1 MRTRHVFVDGPRNA
15 RSWTPRIPQVP
26 VQPLLAQYGNGCTEQ
41 GDQKT
46 CVHETGGGDNLAR
59 WIFLNGR
66 NHGDLTGVGV
76 LIESEEDRAEGS
88 GLFIRV
94 GLEIRID
101 IDDERG
107 ADSRERA
114 RLRGQVR
121 QLVRADDERRT
132 NIKVVLGSSSYF
144 LTYSVSYSVASLLY
158 VV

>member
-1 MRTRHVFVDGPRNA
+1 MREGGRPGASPEDSRRRVDLAISRAHRICVDGPRNA
-15 RSWTPRIPQVP
+15 RSWTPRISQVP
-26 VQPLLAQYGNGCTEQ
+26 VQPLLAQHGNGCTEQ
-41 GDQKT
+41 GYQKT

-76 LIESEEDRAEGS
+76 LIESEEDRAEEGS

-94 GLEIRID
+94 RLEIRID

-114 RLRGQVR
+114 RLRGRV
-121 QLVRADDERRT
+121 
-132 NIKVVLGSSSYF
+132 I
-144 LTYSVSYSVASLLY
+144 
-158 VV
+158 